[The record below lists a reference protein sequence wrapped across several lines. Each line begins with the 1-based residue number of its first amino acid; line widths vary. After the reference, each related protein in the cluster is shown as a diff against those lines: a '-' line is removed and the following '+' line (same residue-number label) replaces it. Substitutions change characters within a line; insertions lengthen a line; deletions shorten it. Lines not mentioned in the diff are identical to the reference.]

1 MVLLLRDLQ
10 SSANRQYSH
19 NGNKVLSPLTWDAIN
34 NQLQSS
40 GNPEISYDE
49 FNARW
54 GTDPILKQLVDRFDG
69 QGLVIKTKGSMDQPD
84 QGAPKPQAMA
94 KMAKRATDKAFK

>member
-10 SSANRQYSH
+10 SSANRQYSR
-19 NGNKVLSPLTWDAIN
+19 NGKKVLSPLTWGAIN

-40 GNPEISYDE
+40 GNPEIAYDE

-54 GTDPILKQLVDRFDG
+54 GTDPILKQLVDRFDR
-69 QGLVIKTKGSMDQPD
+69 QGLVIKTKGSMNQPD
-84 QGAPKPQAMA
+84 QGAPKPKAMI
-94 KMAKRATDKAFK
+94 KRAKHATDNAFK